1 MKSRPV
7 MNICARPCAALLTF
21 EPWRSDGAVP
31 ANSWKLRKYVWV
43 RFVEAQDGSSPTKRI
58 NVISQAQIPCVN
70 IPPKKVLNAYGSII
84 GRA

>member
-43 RFVEAQDGSSPTKRI
+43 RFVEAQDGSSPT
-58 NVISQAQIPCVN
+58 
-70 IPPKKVLNAYGSII
+70 
-84 GRA
+84 